1 MHEVQAGHLF
11 VCHLRVDAHHLRMIK
26 RGNKSQHVTGGGII
40 DIAARFVGFG
50 FQGKLQIILLIQDII
65 TQEVYRLSV
74 ALNGF
79 HRVFTRIRFSALTPT
94 PENVDFRSKFHAQV
108 DGVHRLLESIRAHPG
123 VVGCERAVFE
133 NGITKQVG
141 GRHRDDQTGFLEG
154 NLEVPDNA
162 IPFGG
167 GGVDRDQI
175 VVVEVDAVCSDLRQ
189 QVSELDG

>member
-1 MHEVQAGHLF
+1 
-11 VCHLRVDAHHLRMIK
+11 MIK
-26 RGNKSQHVTGGGII
+26 GVDERQHVSRRRQE
-40 DIAARFVGFG
+40 DIATGFIGLG
-50 FQGKLQIILLIQDII
+50 FEGKLQINLLIQDII
-65 TQEVYRLSV
+65 TQEIHRLTI
-74 ALNGF
+74 ALDGF

-94 PENVDFRSKFHAQV
+94 PEDVDFRSKFHAQV

-141 GRHRDDQTGFLEG
+141 GRHRDDQTGFFEC

-175 VVVEVDAVCSDLRQ
+175 VVVEVDTVCSDLRQ